1 MASPQVSE
9 PLRIALVG
17 EGPTDKVVIQSAIT
31 QLLGTRHFIL
41 QQLQPEESLAFG
53 PLKTGWGG
61 VYYWCRQAT
70 SRAGGTLRGDPLFDT
85 YDLLVLHLDGDVASK
100 NYSDYG
106 IAETI
111 IDLPCVEPCPPASAT
126 INKLRSILLRWGGE
140 TQTPP
145 RTVLCTPSKNSE
157 AWVLTALFPA
167 DSAVTD
173 GNLECFLYPESR
185 LSQQPKRNRI
195 QKTVSDYKNKLTAI
209 SEAWPTVRKKLSE
222 ADRFSS
228 EFLAAIP

>member
-1 MASPQVSE
+1 MASPQISE

-17 EGPTDKVVIQSAIT
+17 EGPTDKVVIQAAIT
-31 QLLGTRHFIL
+31 QLLGTRTFIL

-53 PLKTGWGG
+53 SLKTGWGG
-61 VYYWCRQAT
+61 VYYWCRQAI
-70 SRAGGTLRGDPLFDT
+70 SRAGGTLRDDPLFDT

-100 NYSDYG
+100 KYADYS
-106 IAETI
+106 IEETTN
-111 IDLPCVEPCPPASAT
+111 DLPFAEPCPPASAT
-126 INKLRSILLRWGGE
+126 TNKLRSILLRWGGE
-140 TQTPP
+140 TQMPP

-167 DSAVTD
+167 DSAVTA
-173 GNLECFLYPESR
+173 GNLECFLDTESR

-195 QKTVSDYKNKLTAI
+195 QKTVSDYRNNLSAI
-209 SEAWPTVRKKLSE
+209 SKAWPMVRTQLSE

-228 EFLAAIP
+228 EFLAAVP